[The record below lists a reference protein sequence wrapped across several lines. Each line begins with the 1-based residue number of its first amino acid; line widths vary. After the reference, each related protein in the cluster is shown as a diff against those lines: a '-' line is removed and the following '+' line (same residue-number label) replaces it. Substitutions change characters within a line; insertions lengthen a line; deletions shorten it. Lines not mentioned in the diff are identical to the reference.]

1 MSSAVAFRTPCPSCN
16 APIAIKSH
24 DFVGKKVDCPKCKYR
39 FVVPSPD
46 EGKPKADETKGKKK
60 KSNRDKVNEE
70 IIKVSKKK
78 GSKMPLLLA
87 GAGAAVFII
96 VGVVLFIFIMGP
108 EDKPLPVARGGGG
121 GGGDAGVPAGR
132 RGGLPGGGGGG
143 AGDTVL
149 QTNLTNILMKL
160 ANPQTRDAGI
170 KELEELLKNASPA
183 DREVAAKM
191 IEDATRSNP
200 AAKAFLE
207 QLAKDKSQPALAS
220 LATGVLERLG
230 AGVGGGSTIA
240 SHAEPSNFLPNNTTT
255 VFTLYASRLVSSV
268 YQKAIITFG
277 AFKYEDFESRLGIN
291 LSSLDQIIVGG
302 NRDQGSILVVVRTSQ
317 DFSWDDVR
325 QRLGISPDPQK
336 TVKGKQY
343 FLGKVDFLT
352 EFLDKRLPAIT
363 SLKQKAAFHK
373 VDDRTLVYADE
384 ETMKKWLDA
393 PPVASKP
400 MAPAA
405 PSGGSTS
412 IAPPQPGQAPQTNQP
427 PPQGGGRSRGTLLG
441 AGTGDDGNTQ
451 ATVPA
456 RSSAPSGPST
466 TTIAKDEPYATL
478 GAELRQL
485 IKLVE
490 AGQECVGLFVD
501 TAGRGGRE
509 NLASNLLV
517 FRDLPAPQ
525 QAQIIMLALA
535 VPMAATE
542 QDNLVL
548 RGAFLCKD
556 RREAETVRKEVAAAL
571 AAAAKRTLRQMLGAE
586 LVMNEDGAGS
596 NVAGGSQVAP
606 PSSFT
611 PVTPQAPQGGGRGGS
626 GPGAGGAGMGAGNL
640 RLDPGS
646 GGGGGGSG
654 GGFSLG
660 SQPQNPTTTPT
671 DAGPPERSTISVSR
685 QDEIILVTI
694 DVNRKAVK
702 NERFVENNLGWIM
715 VERRADFEVGSGRI
729 RVADLAGSLIAYR
742 NGMSAQGQNFLT
754 PMGALARRVESDRG
768 RPFPPA
774 ERLSFFA
781 DLMPYFGE
789 RMVGVREG
797 LNPNLSWRDPENV
810 KYGRILVA
818 ELLTPGGGKTYTRV
832 AGVDSQLAVTHFV
845 GMGGVGPDAPYLP
858 ANHPLAGIFGYDRQ
872 TRPEDIRD
880 GASNTIMM
888 IQIDGN
894 TAGPWIAGGGAT
906 IRGTSPNC
914 DRDVGFPGGFRSPNY
929 GGKEGVWVIM
939 ADGSTRFLN
948 RNISPNVFKAL
959 CTMNGGDD
967 AGDIDLAAPRQKL
980 ETYNTQT
987 RPVGA
992 PAAPTTTPRPRVREE
1007 EDEPAPAKPPKK
1019 P

>member
-1 MSSAVAFRTPCPSCN
+1 MSSAVAFKTPCPSCN

-39 FVVPSPD
+39 FVVPAPD
-46 EGKPKADETKGKKK
+46 EGKPKTEEAKGKKK

-70 IIKVSKKK
+70 IIKISKKK
-78 GSKMPLLLA
+78 GSKMPLVLA

-96 VGVVLFIFIMGP
+96 VGVIFIIFLMGP
-108 EDKPLPVARGGGG
+108 EEKPVPVARGGGESG
-121 GGGDAGVPAGR
+121 APAGR
-132 RGGLPGGGGGG
+132 RGGAPDG
-143 AGDTVL
+143 ADPVL
-149 QTNLTNILMKL
+149 QTNITNILMKL
-160 ANPQTRDAGI
+160 ANPQTREAGL
-170 KELEELLKNASPA
+170 KELEELLKKASPA
-183 DREVAAKM
+183 EREVAAKM
-191 IEDATRSNP
+191 IEDAARSNP

-207 QLAKDKSQPALAS
+207 QLAKDKTQPALAS
-220 LATGVLERLG
+220 LATGILERLG
-230 AGVGGGSTIA
+230 GSVGGGSTVV
-240 SHAEPSNFLPNNTTT
+240 SQTEPSNYLPNNTTT
-255 VFTLYASRLVSSV
+255 LLTLHASRLVSSV

-277 AFKYEDFESRLGIN
+277 AFKYEDFENRLGIN

-317 DFSWDDVR
+317 DYSWDDVR
-325 QRLGISPDPQK
+325 QRLSISAEPQK

-384 ETMKKWLDA
+384 ETMRKWLDS

-400 MAPAA
+400 LAPAA
-405 PSGGSTS
+405 PPPGENTG
-412 IAPPQPGQAPQTNQP
+412 IAPPQPGQAPAPAQP
-427 PPQGGGRSRGTLLG
+427 PPQPGRSRRGPLVG
-441 AGTGDDGNTQ
+441 AGTGEEGSYQ
-451 ATVPA
+451 ATTPEQPSG
-456 RSSAPSGPST
+456 SSAPT
-466 TTIAKDEPYATL
+466 LAKDEPYSTL
-478 GAELRQL
+478 NAELRQL
-485 IKLVE
+485 IKLAE
-490 AGQECVGLFVD
+490 GGQDCVGLFVD
-501 TAGRGGRE
+501 SAGRGGRE
-509 NLASNLLV
+509 NLAANLLV
-517 FRDLPAPQ
+517 FRDLPVPQ
-525 QAQIIMLALA
+525 QAQIVMLAMA

-556 RREAETVRKEVAAAL
+556 RREAETVRKEVVAAFS
-571 AAAAKRTLRQMLGAE
+571 AAAKRTLRQLLGVE
-586 LVMNEDGAGS
+586 LVMKEEAAGNEA
-596 NVAGGSQVAP
+596 AGGSQFAP

-611 PVTPQAPQGGGRGGS
+611 PAPQAPQGGGRAG
-626 GPGAGGAGMGAGNL
+626 GPGAGGAGMGAGSLGLN
-640 RLDPGS
+640 P
-646 GGGGGGSG
+646 GGGGSGTGGSG
-654 GGFSLG
+654 GGFMLG
-660 SQPQNPTTTPT
+660 QQPQNPTPSPT
-671 DAGPPERSTISVSR
+671 EAGPPERSTFAVSR

-694 DVNRKAVK
+694 DVNRKAVN

-729 RVADLAGSLIAYR
+729 RVADLAGGLMSYR
-742 NGMSAQGQNFLT
+742 YAMSAQGQNFLT

-768 RPFPPA
+768 RPFPPS

-858 ANHPLAGIFGYDRQ
+858 GNHPLAGIFGYDRQ
-872 TRPEDIRD
+872 TRLEDIRD

-906 IRGTSPNC
+906 IRGTSPNG

-980 ETYNTQT
+980 ETYNTQA
-987 RPVGA
+987 RPAGA
-992 PAAPTTTPRPRVREE
+992 PAAPSSTPRPRVREE
-1007 EDEPAPAKPPKK
+1007 EDEPAPATPPKK